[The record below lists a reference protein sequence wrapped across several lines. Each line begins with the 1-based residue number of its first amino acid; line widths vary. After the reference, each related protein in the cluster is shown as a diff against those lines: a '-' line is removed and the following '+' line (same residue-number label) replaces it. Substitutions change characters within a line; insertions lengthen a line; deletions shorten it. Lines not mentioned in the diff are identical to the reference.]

1 MANHQ
6 QPRAARAP
14 SVLIVDDT
22 LSLVDLM
29 RDALEGEGYRV
40 STCLESPQACTL
52 ARRLRPD
59 LVILD
64 IVMPGMSGW
73 EVRQG
78 LRAGPVPPDRP
89 IVICTAWA
97 EQAAAEMR
105 RLRDPGLWLLPK
117 PFEIE
122 DLLDTVAEAIELADG
137 ESSGQPGD
145 SPLGA
150 PRPAE

>member
-1 MANHQ
+1 MNNHQ
-6 QPRAARAP
+6 PPRPARAP

-29 RDALEGEGYRV
+29 RDALESEGYRV
-40 STCLESPQACTL
+40 STCLESPRACGL
-52 ARRLRPD
+52 AGRLRPD

-78 LRAGPVPPDRP
+78 LRAGPVPPGRP

-97 EQAAAEMR
+97 EQAAAEMQ

-122 DLLDTVAEAIELADG
+122 DLLDTVAEAIERAGGGD
-137 ESSGQPGD
+137 SARPGD

-150 PRPAE
+150 TRPAD